1 MDSWPSSSKKRF
13 ILFLLI
19 PWSQCLYYERF
30 GMCSVELDEK
40 VKVDARNPTS
50 GQIAH
55 EVLSQGKRHFAANGL
70 TKTYEPSQ
78 IW

>member
-1 MDSWPSSSKKRF
+1 M
-13 ILFLLI
+13 
-19 PWSQCLYYERF
+19 
-30 GMCSVELDEK
+30 ELDEK

-50 GQIAH
+50 GQITH
-55 EVLSQGKRHFAANGL
+55 EVLSQGKRYFAANGL